1 MGVTAYHFFCSQAF
15 YQVEEWHAP
24 QHSWQDR
31 LQSPDVNMRDSIQR
45 FFTSSFVLMKDKVT
59 VNVVLRDVVK
69 PLSSYIRMLLVIN
82 LSCVWIMCLTN
93 TMQVGKCSP
102 ADFVSLVVAC
112 LLHPLPFL
120 R

>member
-1 MGVTAYHFFCSQAF
+1 MGVTAYHFFYSQAF
-15 YQVEEWHAP
+15 YQGEEWHAP

-31 LQSPDVNMRDSIQR
+31 LQSLDVKMRDSIQR
-45 FFTSSFVLMKDKVT
+45 FFTSSFVLMKDKVI
-59 VNVVLRDVVK
+59 VNVVLRDVVE
-69 PLSSYIRMLLVIN
+69 PLSSCIHMLLVRD

-93 TMQVGKCSP
+93 TMQVSKCSP
-102 ADFVSLVVAC
+102 TNFVSLVVAC